1 MSTSAVCCVC
11 LCDGGDMR
19 VALTL
24 EGEETFETDVNSP
37 AMRKNK
43 CVTLDLLITSLLSLC
58 SALLCSAL
66 LCSALLCSA
75 LR

>member
-1 MSTSAVCCVC
+1 MC
-11 LCDGGDMR
+11 

-43 CVTLDLLITSLLSLC
+43 CVTVDLLITSLLSLC

-66 LCSALLCSA
+66 LCSTLLCFALLCSALLCSA